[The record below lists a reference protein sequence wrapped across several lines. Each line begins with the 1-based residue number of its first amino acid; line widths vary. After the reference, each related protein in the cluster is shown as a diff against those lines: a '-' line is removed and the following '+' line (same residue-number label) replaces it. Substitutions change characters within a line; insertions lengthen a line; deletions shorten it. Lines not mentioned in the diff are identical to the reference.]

1 MGRSKKTSP
10 WRITCGS
17 DGEARAAVP
26 VVSGAQSRLKAHRT
40 ITAQRQLVQNNW
52 QNSCLICEAHIQS
65 FLLGREPRLRRAR
78 LTGEASFT
86 SEAQT
91 VFLVAKRTSFL
102 AIGINSEVMVTHL
115 KKMLSAF
122 SLFGPLLAAGL
133 VAGCFASGGMS
144 EIRAFPYPL
153 VYEDESLERFADAQ
167 SDTSIE
173 VRKAKI
179 SRPLDNLAIH
189 YQALFPGGEIIRP
202 GDHEE
207 YLKID
212 GKNAYKV
219 VFRTKYMRKRKR
231 IFNQA
236 PEAEVPPG
244 WTRRTIE
251 DPVSGKP
258 IPVLYGPVVPQEKI
272 LYLVEGSTCLY
283 YVLMSADGDAIEPA
297 RKRFEKFVREDVQ
310 YL

>member
-1 MGRSKKTSP
+1 MF
-10 WRITCGS
+10 I
-17 DGEARAAVP
+17 
-26 VVSGAQSRLKAHRT
+26 
-40 ITAQRQLVQNNW
+40 
-52 QNSCLICEAHIQS
+52 
-65 FLLGREPRLRRAR
+65 
-78 LTGEASFT
+78 
-86 SEAQT
+86 
-91 VFLVAKRTSFL
+91 
-102 AIGINSEVMVTHL
+102 HL
-115 KKMLSAF
+115 KKLLPTF
-122 SLFGPLLAAGL
+122 TLFGALIAAG
-133 VAGCFASGGMS
+133 VVSGCFASGGIS

-153 VYEDESLERFADAQ
+153 VYEDESLERFADSQ

-219 VFRTKYMRKRKR
+219 AFRTKYIRKRKR
-231 IFNQA
+231 IRNQA
-236 PEAEVPPG
+236 TDAETPPG
-244 WTRRTIE
+244 WTRKTIE

-258 IPVLYGPVVPQEKI
+258 IPVLYGPVIPQEKI
-272 LYLVEGSTCLY
+272 LYLVEGSTYLY
-283 YVLMSADGDAIEPA
+283 YILMSADGDAIEPA